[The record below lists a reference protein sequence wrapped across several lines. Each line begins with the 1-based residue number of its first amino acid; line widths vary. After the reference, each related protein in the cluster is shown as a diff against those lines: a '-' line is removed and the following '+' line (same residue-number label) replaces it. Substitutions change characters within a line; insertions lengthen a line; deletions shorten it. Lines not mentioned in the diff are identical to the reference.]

1 VRPPV
6 PPATKRESL
15 LGSSSSTEPERHVIG
30 RLGRPHGLDGFLG
43 VYVDEDDLVSLE
55 PGSVVYVSDEPQTVR
70 QVRRTDRGFQI
81 AFRGVTNREGAE
93 EIRGSIVAVAE
104 RRPLLE
110 GEFWPEQLIGL
121 VVLDDS
127 GAEVGKVERVL
138 TGPGQD
144 RLLVRGAAG
153 VFEVPFVDPLV
164 PVVDLEKGRIEI
176 IAIPGLV
183 DGAG

>member
-1 VRPPV
+1 V
-6 PPATKRESL
+6 PPATKRESP

-30 RLGRPHGLDGFLG
+30 KLGRPHGLDGFLG
-43 VYVDEDDLVSLE
+43 IYVDEDDVVSLE
-55 PGSVVYVSDEPQTVR
+55 IGAVVYVGDESHTVR
-70 QVRRTDRGFQI
+70 QVRRADRGFQI
-81 AFRGVTNREGAE
+81 AFEDVIDREGAE
-93 EIRGSIVAVAE
+93 ELRGSVIAVAE

-127 GAEVGKVERVL
+127 GAEVGRVERVL

-153 VFEVPFVDPLV
+153 VFEVPFVDALV
-164 PVVDLEKGRIEI
+164 PLVDLEKGRIEI

>member
-1 VRPPV
+1 M
-6 PPATKRESL
+6 
-15 LGSSSSTEPERHVIG
+15 
-30 RLGRPHGLDGFLG
+30 
-43 VYVDEDDLVSLE
+43 YVDEDDVVSLE
-55 PGSVVYVSDEPQTVR
+55 TGSVVFVGEEPHTVR
-70 QVRRTDRGFQI
+70 QVRRADRGFQI
-81 AFRGVTNREGAE
+81 AFEDITDREGAE
-93 EIRGSIVAVAE
+93 EIRGSVIAVAE

-121 VVLDDS
+121 LVLDDS
-127 GAEVGKVERVL
+127 GAEVGRVERVL

-144 RLLVRGAAG
+144 RLLVRGTAG

-176 IAIPGLV
+176 VAIPGLV